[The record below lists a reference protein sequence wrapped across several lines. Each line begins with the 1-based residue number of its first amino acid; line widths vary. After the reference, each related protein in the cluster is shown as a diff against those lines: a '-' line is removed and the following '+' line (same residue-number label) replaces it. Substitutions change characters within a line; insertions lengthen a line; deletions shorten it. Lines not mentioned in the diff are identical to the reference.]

1 MYSSLL
7 LVHSYVR
14 YLVLALLIV
23 VIVTSLLGML
33 NKKPFEKRDNLLS
46 LFLLIFTHI
55 QALAGLILYFVSPAV
70 IFGPNTMK
78 DATIR
83 YWTVEHIFAMLIA
96 VVLITIARS
105 TSKRMTDDHAKHKR
119 LFIFNLIALVVII
132 VTIWLGGMGLF
143 TVRG

>member
-14 YLVLALLIV
+14 YVVLALLIV

-33 NKKPFEKRDNLLS
+33 NKRSFGKSDNLLS

-55 QALAGLILYFVSPAV
+55 QALAGLILYFISPAV
-70 IFGPNTMK
+70 IFGSSTMK
-78 DATIR
+78 NATIR
-83 YWTVEHIFAMLIA
+83 YWTVEHIFAMLFA
-96 VVLITIARS
+96 VVLITVARS
-105 TSKRMTDDHAKHKR
+105 TSKRMTNDQAKHKR
-119 LFIFNLIALVVII
+119 LFIFNLIALVVIV